1 MTLKGRECLKNF
13 VTEKVVRPWLDL
25 RLGHVLAPLLA
36 ETLCLCLSVTSR
48 CSIEVVARIELVF
61 GMGASFD
68 QSYSVC

>member
-13 VTEKVVRPWLDL
+13 VTEKVVRPWLDY
-25 RLGHVLAPLLA
+25 GPVLAPLLA